1 MASSCQVQVFLDY
14 DYDDYECTLKDLRE
28 LRDRVCTDPISTEAV
43 GGAVMVRQVANRVQ
57 ELYEEIRRL
66 QVFEQAMNRMSEQM
80 VHPKMTGLEMA
91 SAQLGITK

>member
-14 DYDDYECTLKDLRE
+14 DYECTLKDLRE

-43 GGAVMVRQVANRVQ
+43 GGAVMVRQIANRIT
-57 ELYEEIRRL
+57 ELYDEIL
-66 QVFEQAMNRMSEQM
+66 QLKVYQYAMDSMAAQM

-91 SAQLGITK
+91 NAQLGITK